1 MWCRIGIVRRPG
13 AARDIGAAVRPGLPA
28 SVRAEE
34 VRLGRFVARCQ
45 RVRKAHGEPVPPPSC
60 VPCRAAE
67 WPGHRARDS
76 RMLAGAG
83 GHLRRG
89 PAARPDARSERRLE
103 LHQPSDLPTD
113 AGTCRCRSSPGSATS
128 SGAPPARFRSDRASW
143 TTGLPPPRTKRWSAF
158 SRSRRGTSTST
169 AWGIPELRERIAV
182 RLAVENGIDAD
193 RFALMVTAGG
203 NMAFLTALLAI
214 CDQGDEVVLVRPYFF
229 NHEMAV
235 RMIGCRPVVVAADE
249 RYQLDLA
256 AIEAAIG
263 PRTRAVVTVSPNN
276 PSGAVYPESDLR
288 AVNALCADRGLFH
301 LSDEV
306 YEYFVF
312 DGARHF
318 SPGSI
323 AGAEDHTVCIYS
335 LSKSY
340 GFASWRVGYML
351 LPIPL
356 LETVE
361 KIQDTNVICAPAVSQ
376 HAAVGVLDAGRKWV
390 EERPRIH
397 RGGAPDR
404 PRCPV
409 RPRRAGDGAAG
420 GRGVLLP
427 RPRASGRG
435 FGRARRAAD
444 PQAPDRGD
452 SGHGVRHGRRMLPAG
467 RLRRGGTPRRWSR
480 AWTGSSPGSGPSM
493 RGERMGAPRSDLR
506 RRGVHSGAG
515 SSPRN
520 PSCRHAS

>member
-1 MWCRIGIVRRPG
+1 MNSPMPLVSRRMQNVQMPVIPWVGDLIRSTPG
-13 AARDIGAAVRPGLPA
+13 TI
-28 SVRAEE
+28 S
-34 VRLGRFVARCQ
+34 LGQGV
-45 RVRKAHGEPVPPPSC
+45 VDYGP
-60 VPCRAAE
+60 
-67 WPGHRARDS
+67 
-76 RMLAGAG
+76 
-83 GHLRRG
+83 
-89 PAARPDARSERRLE
+89 PAAAHEALVRFCED
-103 LHQPSDLPTD
+103 
-113 AGTCRCRSSPGSATS
+113 
-128 SGAPPARFRSDRASW
+128 PARHKYQH
-143 TTGLPPPRTKRWSAF
+143 GL
-158 SRSRRGTSTST
+158 GV
-169 AWGIPELRERIAV
+169 PELRERIVA
-182 RLAVENGIDAD
+182 RLASENGIDAE

-214 CDQGDEVVLVRPYFF
+214 CDEGDEVVLVKPYFF

-288 AVNALCADRGLFH
+288 AVNSLCADRGLFH

-335 LSKSY
+335 LRQVVRLRELA
-340 GFASWRVGYML
+340 GR
-351 LPIPL
+351 IH
-356 LETVE
+356 
-361 KIQDTNVICAPAVSQ
+361 AVSGSAPRDGGEDPGHQ
-376 HAAVGVLDAGRKWV
+376 RHLRTRGLAARRGRRARRRAEVGRGAA
-390 EERPRIH
+390 RIH

-404 PRCPV
+404 ARRPV

-427 RPRASGRG
+427 RPRAPG
-435 FGRARRAAD
+435 
-444 PQAPDRGD
+444 GD
-452 SGHGVRHGRRMLPAG
+452 SVALVERLIRRHRIAVIPGTAFGMDDGCYLRVGYGAVDASTMEQGMDRLVDGISALDAG
-467 RLRRGGTPRRWSR
+467 
-480 AWTGSSPGSGPSM
+480 
-493 RGERMGAPRSDLR
+493 
-506 RRGVHSGAG
+506 
-515 SSPRN
+515 
-520 PSCRHAS
+520 